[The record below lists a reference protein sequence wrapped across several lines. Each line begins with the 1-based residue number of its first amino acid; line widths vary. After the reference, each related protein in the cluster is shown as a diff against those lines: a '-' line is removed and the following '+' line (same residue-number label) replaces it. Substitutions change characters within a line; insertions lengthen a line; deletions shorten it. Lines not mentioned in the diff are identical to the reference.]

1 MIKIVPAPMHC
12 HLHEEEA
19 NMRGD
24 NLGQPGDHPGREDD
38 DDNDDCDDFDD
49 KPSQNNR

>member
-24 NLGQPGDHPGREDD
+24 NLGQPGDHPGREEDD
-38 DDNDDCDDFDD
+38 YDDCDDFDD